1 MYWDLTVFLNFL
13 VDYLLLFAAARL
25 SGTYAVH
32 WRLLA
37 AATLGG
43 SYAGGC
49 LLPGFEFLGALPW
62 RIVFL
67 ALMAML
73 AYGLRRSTW
82 QQAGLFLLLSFS
94 LGGMAQLAAGEKP
107 GKLLLCAGL
116 LWLACT
122 LLLRGRA
129 GPGQYIPL
137 EISGNGTTVR
147 LTALRDTGNTLC
159 DPVTGE
165 PVLVVDRDAGCALT
179 GLTAQQLSSPIETIT
194 SQTEPGLRLIPY
206 HAVGQAEG
214 FLLARKIP
222 DVILGGK
229 RRARVVAFAPNRV
242 GGAAY
247 QALIGGSV

>member
-25 SGTYAVH
+25 SGIYAAH
-32 WRLLA
+32 WRLLV

-43 SYAGGC
+43 VYAGGC

-62 RIVFL
+62 RVVFL
-67 ALMAML
+67 ALMAMF

-94 LGGMAQLAAGEKP
+94 LGGMAQLAAGENP

-159 DPVTGE
+159 DPV
-165 PVLVVDRDAGCALT
+165 T

>member
-25 SGTYAVH
+25 SGTYAAH

-43 SYAGGC
+43 VYAGGC

-94 LGGMAQLAAGEKP
+94 LGGMAQLAAGENP
-107 GKLLLCAGL
+107 GKLLL
-116 LWLACT
+116 
-122 LLLRGRA
+122 
-129 GPGQYIPL
+129 
-137 EISGNGTTVR
+137 
-147 LTALRDTGNTLC
+147 
-159 DPVTGE
+159 
-165 PVLVVDRDAGCALT
+165 
-179 GLTAQQLSSPIETIT
+179 
-194 SQTEPGLRLIPY
+194 
-206 HAVGQAEG
+206 
-214 FLLARKIP
+214 
-222 DVILGGK
+222 
-229 RRARVVAFAPNRV
+229 
-242 GGAAY
+242 
-247 QALIGGSV
+247 

>member
-1 MYWDLTVFLNFL
+1 MYWDLTVILNFL

-25 SGTYAVH
+25 SGTYAANG
-32 WRLLA
+32 RLLA

-43 SYAGGC
+43 IYAGGC
-49 LLPGFEFLGALPW
+49 LLPGFGFLGAIPW
-62 RIVFL
+62 RVVFL

-94 LGGMAQLAAGEKP
+94 LGGMAQLAAGSDP
-107 GKLLLCAGL
+107 GKLLLCAAL
-116 LWLACT
+116 LWLGCT
-122 LLLRGRA
+122 FLLRGRA
-129 GPGQYIPL
+129 GAGRYIPL
-137 EISGNGTTVR
+137 VISGNGTTLR
-147 LTALRDTGNTLC
+147 LTALRDTGNTLL

-165 PVLVVDRDAGCALT
+165 PVLVIDRDASCALT
-179 GLTAQQLSSPIETIT
+179 GLTAQQLSSPIETLK

-206 HAVGQAEG
+206 RAVGQNEG
-214 FLLARKIP
+214 FLLARKFP
-222 DVILGGK
+222 NVILGGK
-229 RRARVVAFAPNRV
+229 AKPSVVAFAPNRV

>member
-43 SYAGGC
+43 GYAGGC

-62 RIVFL
+62 RIAFL

-94 LGGMAQLAAGEKP
+94 LGGRRREAGKAAAVRWPFVACLHASAAG
-107 GKLLLCAGL
+107 
-116 LWLACT
+116 
-122 LLLRGRA
+122 
-129 GPGQYIPL
+129 Q
-137 EISGNGTTVR
+137 SG
-147 LTALRDTGNTLC
+147 TG
-159 DPVTGE
+159 
-165 PVLVVDRDAGCALT
+165 
-179 GLTAQQLSSPIETIT
+179 
-194 SQTEPGLRLIPY
+194 
-206 HAVGQAEG
+206 AVY
-214 FLLARKIP
+214 P
-222 DVILGGK
+222 
-229 RRARVVAFAPNRV
+229 P
-242 GGAAY
+242 
-247 QALIGGSV
+247 

>member
-43 SYAGGC
+43 VYAGGC

-94 LGGMAQLAAGEKP
+94 LGGMAQLAAGENP

-147 LTALRDTGNTLC
+147 LT
-159 DPVTGE
+159 VTGE

-179 GLTAQQLSSPIETIT
+179 GLTAQQLSTPIETIT

-214 FLLARKIP
+214 FLLARMIP

>member
-25 SGTYAVH
+25 SGTYAAH

-94 LGGMAQLAAGEKP
+94 LGGMAQLAAGENP
-107 GKLLLCAGL
+107 GKLLMCAGL
-116 LWLACT
+116 LW

-214 FLLARKIP
+214 FLLARMIP

>member
-25 SGTYAVH
+25 SGIYAAH

-43 SYAGGC
+43 VYAGGC

-67 ALMAML
+67 ALMAMF

-94 LGGMAQLAAGEKP
+94 LGGMAQLAAGENP

-129 GPGQYIPL
+129 VPGQYIPL

-159 DPVTGE
+159 DHSKVA
-165 PVLVVDRDAGCALT
+165 VI
-179 GLTAQQLSSPIETIT
+179 QLLSFWWHS
-194 SQTEPGLRLIPY
+194 TE
-206 HAVGQAEG
+206 
-214 FLLARKIP
+214 
-222 DVILGGK
+222 
-229 RRARVVAFAPNRV
+229 
-242 GGAAY
+242 
-247 QALIGGSV
+247 

>member
-25 SGTYAVH
+25 SGTYAANG
-32 WRLLA
+32 RLLA

-43 SYAGGC
+43 IYAGGC
-49 LLPGFEFLGALPW
+49 LLPGFGFLGALSW
-62 RIVFL
+62 RVVFL

-94 LGGMAQLAAGEKP
+94 LGGMAQLAAGENP
-107 GKLLLCAGL
+107 GRLLLCAGL

-179 GLTAQQLSSPIETIT
+179 GLTVQQLSCPIETLE

-206 HAVGQAEG
+206 RAVGQAEG

-229 RRARVVAFAPNRV
+229 RRPSVVAFAPNRV